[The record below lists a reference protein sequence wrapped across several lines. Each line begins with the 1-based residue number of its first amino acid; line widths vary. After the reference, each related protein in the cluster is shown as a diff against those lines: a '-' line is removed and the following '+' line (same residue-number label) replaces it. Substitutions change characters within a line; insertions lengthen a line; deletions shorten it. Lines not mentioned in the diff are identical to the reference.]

1 MYLSIGMK
9 KGPPRFITLD
19 LPWRTLDGM
28 EPWSTNQPFQ
38 RNFPC
43 WEEVTGDSM
52 ADQIETIVTGSR
64 KGFFFQFQLNKRN
77 RKLVVNYRILF
88 SCGELVETEKV
99 EKLLLSKEKEENS
112 KNEKLRR
119 T

>member
-28 EPWSTNQPFQ
+28 EPWPTNQPFQ

-52 ADQIETIVTGSR
+52 ADQIEHHRGR
-64 KGFFFQFQLNKRN
+64 FHFKERLFFQFQLNKRN

-99 EKLLLSKEKEENS
+99 EKLLLSKEKEEEF
-112 KNEKLRR
+112 EK
-119 T
+119 